1 MTTVT
6 ITDAKQH
13 LGDLVEHARLRDE
26 ATVITKS
33 GKEAAVLISLRL
45 WEVLQKLQ
53 DRADLLEAEAVRDEP
68 GEDVSLDQI
77 KKDLG
82 L

>member
-6 ITDAKQH
+6 ITNAKQC

-33 GKEAAVLISLRL
+33 GKEAAVLIPLSL
-45 WEVLQKLQ
+45 WKILQ
-53 DRADLLEAEAVRDEP
+53 DLEDSADLREARKVRKEA
-68 GEDVSLDQI
+68 GEDATLQQV